1 MSGYFNYFNE
11 VRKWL
16 TYKPGE
22 FLQPTGFRVAADQCA
37 LLYRVFYL
45 YICFLFYLQPD
56 LVMQFT
62 VKSPTAPLWPV
73 AAIEQT
79 LSNNS
84 GVYIL
89 ISVIT
94 LCLAATIVPWSLIV
108 RIAVFLALFMC
119 IAYKYSFGAINHAYH
134 FLVYVSFLLLFLP
147 NRPWQSEHFPRSQ
160 KLRLVSVF
168 WLIQAVLLFCISM
181 SGIRKVYG
189 FGLEMFYTESLSAL
203 ALGRSVYNAGEPIML
218 QGLVAN
224 YPAVF
229 QVPHVGLIF
238 IQVVSL
244 LLLFK
249 PHLIKA
255 YGAVMILF
263 HFGTYLLMGVT
274 FVHHIMIWGLFL
286 VLTPTAP
293 RNTSLILML
302 RSIPFVGF
310 LFKKRSSKGSVA
322 PESEVYLIYDG
333 ECPFCSRF
341 ADYMAIRSNIG
352 ELHMLDARDSCHP
365 VVQDV
370 KHRDYD
376 LDEGMVLII
385 GDRFYYGGEA
395 IHVLTMLSKTK
406 GLYAKL
412 NKLFFSDR
420 HLSNVVYPFF
430 KLGRRITLTFLRVPK
445 IPAS

>member
-1 MSGYFNYFNE
+1 
-11 VRKWL
+11 
-16 TYKPGE
+16 
-22 FLQPTGFRVAADQCA
+22 
-37 LLYRVFYL
+37 
-45 YICFLFYLQPD
+45 
-56 LVMQFT
+56 
-62 VKSPTAPLWPV
+62 V

-89 ISVIT
+89 ISVMT
-94 LCLAATIVPWSLIV
+94 LCLAAAIVPWSLIV

-302 RSIPFVGF
+302 RSIPF
-310 LFKKRSSKGSVA
+310 
-322 PESEVYLIYDG
+322 
-333 ECPFCSRF
+333 